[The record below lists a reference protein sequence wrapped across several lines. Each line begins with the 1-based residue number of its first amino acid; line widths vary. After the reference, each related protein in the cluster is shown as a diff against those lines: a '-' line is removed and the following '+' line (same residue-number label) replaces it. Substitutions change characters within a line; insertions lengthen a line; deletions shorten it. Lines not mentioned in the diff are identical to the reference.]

1 MNISIPETF
10 TVIFSEEGEGV
21 RKLFLAKC
29 IEYNLCVQGRTL
41 EHAKSRFRD
50 AIVSHVG
57 IALHCGKIPFECIAR
72 NSVTGAAECLMEGQ
86 TILTLDIKKL

>member
-1 MNISIPETF
+1 MKISIPEKF
-10 TVIFSEEGEGV
+10 TVIFSEEGKGV

-29 IEYNLCVQGRTL
+29 IEYNLCVQGRTI
-41 EHAKSRFRD
+41 EQAKARFKD
-50 AIVSHVG
+50 AVWSHVG

-72 NSVTGAAECLMEGQ
+72 NSATGAAECLMEGQ